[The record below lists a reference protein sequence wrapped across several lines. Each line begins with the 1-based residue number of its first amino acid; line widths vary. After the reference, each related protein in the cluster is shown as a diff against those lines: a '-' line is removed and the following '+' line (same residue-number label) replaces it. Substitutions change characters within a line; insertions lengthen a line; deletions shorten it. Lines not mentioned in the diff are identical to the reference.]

1 MSSGRDRLLGQFR
14 ELVTERLGRI
24 NRALMTLEAGADD
37 ESGKQTLREL
47 HGLKGEAR
55 MMGFAEVNALV
66 HEMEELVRSAQGR
79 GYALA
84 GSSVDALLV
93 VSDAVGVLAGS
104 VEGEPPEVERL
115 LTWLKQATEAEL
127 ALGPPP
133 GSGSSGQGH
142 PAPPRSSPP
151 ASTSSLAPAPPPSS
165 SSLAPA
171 PPSSPGAT
179 GTFTTKAEAPR
190 AVDASIRITQHSLE
204 VLTSATNNL
213 QQRAR
218 QAELNAA
225 RRRQLSRE
233 LVALHRLAE
242 DLGPAATD
250 LAARLGRAKEL
261 ASEINRR
268 SSMLATE
275 ELKDLSVLAEEIT
288 ALRMVPLSVLFESYP
303 RMVRELAKDLG
314 KELDLVI
321 EGEDERVDRSVL
333 DALKDPLLHLVRNAV
348 DHGLESR
355 ERRVENGK
363 TPRGKVLLQA
373 QREGERLVL
382 RVKDDGEG
390 LSAARLREVA
400 VRRGL
405 LDADGAAALNDAAA
419 IDLVFLSGFSSRDE
433 VSDISGR
440 GVGLDVVRTRLT
452 AIGGEVTVDTT
463 PGAGSIFELRVPVSL
478 TVAPVLFVQV
488 GEERL
493 CLAAANVVRAFTVEP
508 GMVREV
514 AGKPAILV
522 DDDVLP
528 FSSVASLIFAAPERP
543 ASEGELV
550 LVLRG
555 RGQSAAIAVDRV
567 LEERVQ
573 AVMPLK
579 GLLSRYQHLSGAT
592 PLSDGELALVLSA
605 PHLVATVH
613 GRELRLGAATSRRK
627 EVRRQKV
634 LVVDDSPLTRE
645 LLVSLLESVGYQVL
659 QAQDGSQ
666 AFEVLTREAVDIVVT
681 DLEMPNVD
689 GLELTRRLKSH
700 ATWRGLPVV
709 IVTTRGSEVDRRR
722 GMEAGADGYVTKGDL
737 VRQDLVDVV
746 ARLLS

>member
-1 MSSGRDRLLGQFR
+1 MSGGRDRLLNQFR
-14 ELVTERLGRI
+14 ELVTERLARI
-24 NRALMTLEAGADD
+24 NRALMTLESGADA
-37 ESGKQTLREL
+37 EAGKQTLREL

-55 MMGFAEVNALV
+55 MMGFADVNSLV
-66 HEMEELVRSAQGR
+66 HEMEELVRAAQSR

-84 GSSVDALLV
+84 GGSVDALLV
-93 VSDAVGVLAGS
+93 VSDAVAVLAGA
-104 VEGEPPEVERL
+104 VAGEPPDVERL
-115 LTWLKQATEAEL
+115 LAWLKQATEAEH
-127 ALGPPP
+127 AVGGGPPP
-133 GSGSSGQGH
+133 QPPPS
-142 PAPPRSSPP
+142 APS
-151 ASTSSLAPAPPPSS
+151 ASTSSIAPAPPPSS
-165 SSLAPA
+165 PSAESRVTTGSFSTQALKAVDPA
-171 PPSSPGAT
+171 
-179 GTFTTKAEAPR
+179 R

-204 VLTSATNNL
+204 VLTSATTNL

-218 QAELNAA
+218 QAETTAA
-225 RRRQLSRE
+225 RRRQLARE
-233 LVALHRLAE
+233 LVALHRVAE
-242 DLGPAATD
+242 DLGPAAAE

-261 ASEINRR
+261 ASEVNRR

-288 ALRMVPLSVLFESYP
+288 ALRMVPLAVLFESYP

-314 KELDLVI
+314 KELDLVV

-355 ERRVENGK
+355 EERVEQGK
-363 TPRGKVLLQA
+363 SARGTIHLQA
-373 QREGERLVL
+373 RREGERLVL
-382 RVKDDGEG
+382 RVKDDGMG
-390 LSAARLREVA
+390 LSASHLREVA
-400 VRRGL
+400 VRKGL
-405 LDADGAAALNDAAA
+405 LDAEGAASLSDTAA

-433 VSDISGR
+433 VSDVSGR
-440 GVGLDVVRTRLT
+440 GVGLDVVRTRLL
-452 AIGGEVTVDTT
+452 AIGGEVTVDTK
-463 PGAGSIFELRVPVSL
+463 PGAGSSFELRVPVSL

-493 CLAAANVVRAFTVEP
+493 CLAASNVVRAFTVEATQL
-508 GMVREV
+508 REV
-514 AGKPAILV
+514 AGKPALLV

-573 AVMPLK
+573 AVLPLK
-579 GLLSRYQHLSGAT
+579 GLLSRYPHLTGAT
-592 PLSDGELALVLSA
+592 PLADGELALVLSA
-605 PHLVATVH
+605 AHLVATVH
-613 GRELRLGAATSRRK
+613 GRELRLGAATSRKK

-645 LLVSLLESVGYQVL
+645 LLVSLLESVGYQIV
-659 QAQDGSQ
+659 QAGDGAQ
-666 AFEVLTREAVDIVVT
+666 AFEVLSREAVDIVVT

-700 ATWRGLPVV
+700 ATWRALPVV

-746 ARLLS
+746 ARLLA